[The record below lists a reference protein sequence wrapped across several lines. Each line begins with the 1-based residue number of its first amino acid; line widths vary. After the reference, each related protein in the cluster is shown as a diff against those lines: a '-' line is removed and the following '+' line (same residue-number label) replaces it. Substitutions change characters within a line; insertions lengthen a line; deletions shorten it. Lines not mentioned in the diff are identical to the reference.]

1 MKVLS
6 IAIVASL
13 LLLTHAATVPEDLLP
28 LETPAPTP
36 TSSASENVHLFKRM
50 RDIIINKDYA
60 KNQAAKTQSSTTVT
74 PPPKWYRTRDGS
86 VEIITPTVIQGVTFS
101 AKPPATTN
109 GLEWWVS
116 LKDDGS
122 PKTIKPQNKNGQ
134 IKNGRP
140 DYSTWF
146 QTATTITYNKEE
158 LKAHNMADDEIF
170 EEVQY
175 IQEADLDNHLL
186 SPLVR
191 CTPDRYKKKGIGRDR
206 STAPFCTPKDNA
218 RLTMGKVYFV
228 TWYSR
233 FWGDDVKNVRVHLN
247 YINEKWTQKG
257 LKKRDDEFGDGEEEF
272 IEERSDNN
280 TEDVTRELT
289 LSKRSSVLEA
299 GGKISS
305 NFFTSD
311 LIDVDV
317 GWFPLD
323 ISPDWFDKE
332 YWRKVLISVVPEGY
346 EDKEDYNIFKDSIVI
361 EIWKGVKVSK
371 GHLEDL
377 KRLEEKYANRHM
389 YDIEVEEGINFDEY
403 MMMIALPTC
412 AVLAAVGMWLFVRIN
427 KIDLSK
433 VKKRKFAR
441 EQTSHR
447 RIPFITKKK
456 KDAVYSELPQFSTEL
471 DNMKKD

>member
-13 LLLTHAATVPEDLLP
+13 LLLTNAATVPEDLLP
-28 LETPAPTP
+28 LETPAPVP
-36 TSSASENVHLFKRM
+36 TSTAPATVHLFKRV
-50 RDIIINKDYA
+50 RDVIINKDYA
-60 KNQAAKTQSSTTVT
+60 KQQAAKTQSSTTET
-74 PPPKWYRTRDGS
+74 PPPKWIRTYDGKT
-86 VEIITPTVIQGVTFS
+86 EIVTPTVIQGVTFS

-109 GLEWWVS
+109 GLEWWVT

-146 QTATTITYNKEE
+146 QTATTVSYNKDQ

-175 IQEADLDNHLL
+175 IQEADLDTHLL
-186 SPLVR
+186 SPLIR
-191 CTPDRYKKKGIGRDR
+191 CTPDRYKKKGIGRDK

-218 RLTMGKVYFV
+218 RLTMGKAYFI

-233 FWGDDVKNVRVHLN
+233 FFDEDVKNVRIHLN

-257 LKKRDDEFGDGEEEF
+257 LKKRDEDSIDE
-272 IEERSDNN
+272 IEVDNS
-280 TEDVTRELT
+280 TDEIVQDIEIK
-289 LSKRSSVLEA
+289 KRSSVLEH

-305 NFFTSD
+305 NFFKSD
-311 LIDVDV
+311 LIDVDA
-317 GWFPLD
+317 GWFALE

-346 EDKEDYNIFKDSIVI
+346 EEKEDYDVFKDSIVI

-412 AVLAAVGMWLFVRIN
+412 VVLAAVGMWLFVTIN

-433 VKKRKFAR
+433 LKKRKFAR
-441 EQTSHR
+441 DKTTHK
-447 RIPFITKKK
+447 RIPFISKKNK
-456 KDAVYSELPQFSTEL
+456 ETAYSELPQFNTEL
-471 DNMKKD
+471 DNMKHD